1 MFKRVFFLVV
11 LIILMFGIYLFGFKG
26 SKKQNSVNNDIK
38 SYIEND
44 IGIKNYILSYTPTER
59 IENDGYTDYIW
70 HVKYQDIEFDVINNY
85 YYSMESKT
93 HRLDSDYEQKVMDYY
108 AEHYI
113 SDKITYKKDYVY
125 NKNMLICE
133 VANEQKEIDESNLKE
148 CYNNIVEF
156 IRKIDF
162 EQYPMKN
169 ISVEITN
176 KAGHVK
182 WLLIYQD
189 NHIKTFE
196 EFKNSN

>member
-11 LIILMFGIYLFGFKG
+11 LIILMFGIYKFGTKG
-26 SKKQNSVNNDIK
+26 SKKQKSVNDDIK

-44 IGIKNYILSYTPTER
+44 IGIKNYTLSDTPTER

-85 YYSMESKT
+85 RYSVEFKIHSLES
-93 HRLDSDYEQKVMDYY
+93 DFNQKVMDYY

-113 SDKITYKKDYVY
+113 SDKITYKKDYIY
-125 NKNMLICE
+125 NENMIICE
-133 VANEQKEIDESNLKE
+133 IANEQKEIDENKLEES
-148 CYNNIVEF
+148 YNNIVEF
-156 IRKIDF
+156 IRKFDF
-162 EQYPMKN
+162 EKYPIKN

-182 WLLIYQD
+182 WLSIYQD

>member
-11 LIILMFGIYLFGFKG
+11 LIILMFGIYKFGFKG
-26 SKKQNSVNNDIK
+26 SKKQKSVNDDIK

-44 IGIKNYILSYTPTER
+44 IGIKNYILSDTPTER
-59 IENDGYTDYIW
+59 IEKDGYTDYIW
-70 HVKYQDIEFDVINNY
+70 HVKYYDIEFDVINNY
-85 YYSMESKT
+85 RYSLEFKT
-93 HRLDSDYEQKVMDYY
+93 HSLESDFDQKVMDYY

-113 SDKITYKKDYVY
+113 SDKITYKKDYIY
-125 NKNMLICE
+125 NENMIICE
-133 VANEQKEIDESNLKE
+133 IANEQKEIDENKLEES
-148 CYNNIVEF
+148 YNNIVEF
-156 IRKIDF
+156 IRKFDF
-162 EQYPMKN
+162 EKYPIKN

-182 WLLIYQD
+182 WLSIYQD